1 MNLLK
6 ILVLVSLTQ
15 LAVFSAAGAGDFDWL
30 SDLNIK
36 AQADPSEFRT
46 RLAVRF
52 NLGDIQIKAV
62 LSNVEKPADAY
73 IVLRLGEISRQPTDY
88 VIAKYRSNKGKGW
101 GALAKSLGI
110 KPGSREFHALKRGH
124 DLYDDKGSGMVK
136 GKAKSNG
143 NSKGEGEGKGKGKK
157 RK

>member
-1 MNLLK
+1 MKLLK
-6 ILVLVSLTQ
+6 ILLLASIVQ
-15 LAVFSAAGAGDFDWL
+15 LAVFSVAVAGDFGWL
-30 SDLNIK
+30 SDLSNK
-36 AQADPSEFRT
+36 AQADLSDFRA

-52 NLGDIQIKAV
+52 NVGDAEIEAV

-73 IVLRLGEISRQPTDY
+73 IVLRLGEMSRHQTDY

-101 GALAKSLGI
+101 GVLAKSLGI

-124 DLYDDKGSGMVK
+124 DLYDARGSGMVK
-136 GKAKSNG
+136 GKARSNG
-143 NSKGEGEGKGKGKK
+143 NSKGEGKGKGKK